1 MTNSHKKR
9 EEKKGYLLMRERGRE
24 RGGRQFLSGEF
35 YREVAERANKLD
47 TGEDRIGQ
55 RMRRSQKIR
64 TDCQS

>member
-47 TGEDRIGQ
+47 TGEAELARE
-55 RMRRSQKIR
+55 
-64 TDCQS
+64 